1 MNKISIFIKNILP
14 VIVCLFMMTGCIEEF
29 EAELPESETHLLV
42 VNGTICSSQYNQ
54 FHLTWSTSL
63 EDANKDKGDKS
74 SPIAEVKPVVNAI
87 VTVCGTDGSEYR
99 CLDEGT
105 EYGISTGVYTCN
117 LPELD
122 TNVSYYLTI
131 RYGNDIYRSTP
142 EKPIRTPDVEVLE
155 YFQKD
160 SLSNV
165 VVLLTTD
172 TPDDPNKTSY
182 YTWDYSETWEI
193 RPTRTTSIYFDIEH
207 MTREMLP
214 KDKMYPKRGW
224 KFGRNETILAGS
236 TIHYA
241 GGRFSKYQLLDI
253 PRDDERVSWYYC
265 IDLRQR
271 ALSKAEY
278 EYETACRQA
287 GWEMGGLFT
296 PQPSALPS
304 NIRCTTS
311 SKKVIGY
318 VGCSQNIVY
327 KRMYIDGTTI
337 SRILPKR
344 GDYVR
349 LEDCN
354 VTDCLEMV
362 QNGWVLY
369 DWMKGIIEGR
379 PSLSTS
385 WARPVDFD
393 VRLRGAIID
402 KPDYMPPFDE
412 E

>member
-1 MNKISIFIKNILP
+1 
-14 VIVCLFMMTGCIEEF
+14 MMTGCIEEF

-42 VNGTICSSQYNQ
+42 VNGTICSNQYNQ

-99 CLDEGT
+99 CVDEGT

-142 EKPIRTPDVEVLE
+142 EKPIRTPDVEALE
-155 YFQKD
+155 CFQKD
-160 SLSNV
+160 SLSDV
-165 VVLLTTD
+165 EVLLTTAK
-172 TPDDPNKTSY
+172 PDDPDKISY

-193 RPTRTTSIYFDIEH
+193 RPTRYTSIYFDIEH
-207 MTREMLP
+207 MERRYLTKEMQ
-214 KDKMYPKRGW
+214 YPKRGW
-224 KFGRNETILAGS
+224 KFGHNEIILAGS

-241 GGRFSKYQLLDI
+241 DSRLSKYQLLDI

-265 IDLRQR
+265 FDLTQR
-271 ALSKAEY
+271 AISKAEY
-278 EYETACRQA
+278 EYEIACRQA

-296 PQPSALPS
+296 PQPSSFPT
-304 NIRCTTS
+304 NIRCITS
-311 SKKVIGY
+311 SKRVIGY
-318 VGCSQNIVY
+318 VGCSQNMAY

-337 SRILPKR
+337 SRILPQPNKLT
-344 GDYVR
+344 R
-349 LEDCN
+349 LDDCSE
-354 VTDCLEMV
+354 VDCMRMTQE
-362 QNGWVLY
+362 GKVLY
-369 DWMKGIIEGR
+369 DWNDGR
-379 PSLSTS
+379 RANLPLVTI
-385 WARPVDFD
+385 WGEPVDFD
-393 VRLRGAIID
+393 VRLRGATIER
-402 KPDYMPPFDE
+402 PYYMPPFDE

>member
-1 MNKISIFIKNILP
+1 MNKISISIKNILP
-14 VIVCLFMMTGCIEEF
+14 VIVCLFVMTGCVEEF
-29 EAELPESETHLLV
+29 EVELPESETHLLV

-63 EDANKDKGDKS
+63 ENANEGKKNNTS
-74 SPIAEVKPVVNAI
+74 SLETVRPVLNAI
-87 VTVCGTDGSEYR
+87 VTVCGTDGSRYECR
-99 CLDEGT
+99 DEGA
-105 EYGISTGVYTCN
+105 EYGNPTGVYACN
-117 LPELD
+117 LPELNPD
-122 TNVSYYLTI
+122 VSYYLDINCRT
-131 RYGNDIYRSTP
+131 DIYRSSP
-142 EKPIRTPDVEVLE
+142 EKPIHTPDVEALE

-160 SLSNV
+160 SLSDV
-165 VVLLTTD
+165 EVLLTTD

-207 MTREMLP
+207 MTRLMLT

-253 PRDDERVSWYYC
+253 SRDDERVSWYYC
-265 IDLRQR
+265 FDLRQR
-271 ALSKAEY
+271 AISKAEY

-311 SKKVIGY
+311 SKRVIGY
-318 VGCSQNIVY
+318 VGCSQNMAY

-337 SRILPKR
+337 SRILPQPNKLT
-344 GDYVR
+344 R
-349 LEDCN
+349 LDDCSE
-354 VTDCLEMV
+354 VDCMRMTQE
-362 QNGWVLY
+362 GKVLY
-369 DWMKGIIEGR
+369 DWNDGR
-379 PSLSTS
+379 RADLPLVTI
-385 WARPVDFD
+385 WGEPVDFD
-393 VRLRGAIID
+393 VRLRGATIER
-402 KPDYMPPFDE
+402 PYYMPPFDE